1 VNNVFS
7 VPARLQSLGVNALS
21 ISESLIGIVTQ
32 RLIRRVCLH
41 CRTAD
46 DSPPDARPASLR
58 SRLGDSPLYRAVG
71 CPHCRQTGYFGRLP
85 AYEILLVDTAVSQW
99 IAAGAGRHTLK
110 GVLSAENHVGM
121 LDICARRL
129 LEGDTTLE
137 EFHRVFGVFDE
148 MAVR

>member
-1 VNNVFS
+1 
-7 VPARLQSLGVNALS
+7 
-21 ISESLIGIVTQ
+21 
-32 RLIRRVCLH
+32 
-41 CRTAD
+41 
-46 DSPPDARPASLR
+46 
-58 SRLGDSPLYRAVG
+58 
-71 CPHCRQTGYFGRLP
+71 
-85 AYEILLVDTAVSQW
+85 VSQW

-121 LDICARRL
+121 LDICACRL